1 MICLLLQN
9 LQLSVPNAPIRIG
22 PREFACPF
30 CPKICGMKSHME
42 EHIRIHTGEKPFE
55 CPFCNY
61 AANYKGNLKKHM
73 ISQHADHEK
82 KFIKIDTVDIS
93 NATE

>member
-1 MICLLLQN
+1 
-9 LQLSVPNAPIRIG
+9 
-22 PREFACPF
+22 
-30 CPKICGMKSHME
+30 MKSHME

-82 KFIKIDTVDIS
+82 RFIKIDTADMS
-93 NATE
+93 SATE

>member
-1 MICLLLQN
+1 
-9 LQLSVPNAPIRIG
+9 
-22 PREFACPF
+22 
-30 CPKICGMKSHME
+30 MKSHME

-73 ISQHADHEK
+73 ISQHADLEK
-82 KFIKIDTVDIS
+82 KFIKIDTVDMS

>member
-1 MICLLLQN
+1 
-9 LQLSVPNAPIRIG
+9 
-22 PREFACPF
+22 
-30 CPKICGMKSHME
+30 MKSHME

-82 KFIKIDTVDIS
+82 KFIRIDTDMS